1 MDEVARLILLMAFT
15 GGALTLL
22 GGAFVWYLDEGR
34 RMRRSL
40 KKMLGGEPHALLL
53 ARGSGTGVGFDFG
66 SNSVAVTWESGGWCL
81 LYRVDE
87 LMGAELIR
95 DGQVVARTHRGEARR
110 ALDQISGAEEQVR
123 LRFVFDDP
131 AYPDF
136 ALDLWTADDAGRRKS
151 QTPAEALQEGN
162 RWIARMESLLRRP
175 VPRRG
180 ATISEAAPQAPAPA
194 APAPA
199 AAPPSPI
206 AEAPAPDEDAPFNPE
221 ASFDV
226 DEPDDRD
233 APRAMT

>member
-1 MDEVARLILLMAFT
+1 MDEVARLILLMALT
-15 GGALTLL
+15 GGALTVL
-22 GGAFVWYLDEGR
+22 GAAFVWHLDEGR

-53 ARGSGTGVGFDFG
+53 ARGRGTGVGFDFG
-66 SNSVAVTWESGGWCL
+66 SNSVAVTWDAGGWCL

-95 DGQVVARTHRGEARR
+95 DGQVVARTHRGEVRR
-110 ALDQISGAEEQVR
+110 ALDQLSGAEEQVR

-136 ALDLWTADDAGRRKS
+136 ALDLWTSEDAARRKATS
-151 QTPAEALQEGN
+151 AAEALQEGN

-180 ATISEAAPQAPAPA
+180 ATVAASQAAPEPVAPREPAPPPAAGPAPA
-194 APAPA
+194 LA
-199 AAPPSPI
+199 ADQDPPFDLDEP
-206 AEAPAPDEDAPFNPE
+206 EDED
-221 ASFDV
+221 
-226 DEPDDRD
+226 DDPSRL
-233 APRAMT
+233 